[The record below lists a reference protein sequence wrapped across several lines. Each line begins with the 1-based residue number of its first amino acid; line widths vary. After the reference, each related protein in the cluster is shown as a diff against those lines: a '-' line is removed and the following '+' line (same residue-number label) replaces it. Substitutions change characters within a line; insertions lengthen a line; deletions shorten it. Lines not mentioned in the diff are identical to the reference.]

1 MSSRRTRPWSRP
13 TSAPRRRTTR
23 CERRWPTWGSGA
35 SRAPRRG
42 SPTVADVQDHYE
54 NAGGASKT
62 ATKMRGDTFPRLL
75 LELAATRPDDVAMQ
89 EKQYGIWQPITW
101 SGYAERVANTANG
114 LAGLGVERGEII
126 AVLGDNRPEWLIAEL
141 AAQSIGAAV
150 VGIYPTS
157 IGEELRHILTTS
169 RARVVV
175 AEDQEQVDKLLRLR
189 DEWDR
194 QAGEEPLLVER
205 VVFYDPHGLEQYD
218 DPWLLDFTDL
228 EARGREW
235 GEGHPGW
242 FDEQVDRTTPD
253 DIAVICTTS
262 GTTSKPK
269 LGELSHAN
277 LLSMSDHLTQVD
289 PIGPKDRYVSFLP
302 FAWIG
307 GQMLAVACGLS
318 RGLTISFPEDSA
330 TQKTDLREIGPD
342 VMFSPPRI
350 WESMLSEVQVRID
363 EAGWLKRRLFGC
375 GYDIGD
381 KVGSLRVTGRKPGP
395 WLRCLHLVADQGA
408 TRPVR
413 DQLGLARIKRC
424 YTGGAPLGPDVFR
437 FFHAIGVNL
446 KQIYG
451 QTEICGIAVVHR
463 DDDVPFN
470 TVGTPIPGTD
480 LRISD
485 DGEILLRSAS
495 VFRGYHR
502 QPEETA
508 KTVDA
513 EGWLHTGD
521 AGYLDDNGHLVVID
535 RAKDVLTAS
544 DGTRYSSAFIENKLK
559 FSPYVEESVVFAPSD
574 SPEDAGGMTAL
585 ITLDPATVGSWAEHE
600 RLSYT
605 TYTDLAAKPEV
616 YDLIAE
622 ETTRANEDLPEAI
635 RVKRFVL
642 LHKQLDPDD
651 DEITRTRK
659 VRRNVIAE
667 RYADIIAAL
676 QRGDDKVTV
685 RSRVTYQDGSS
696 VERELV
702 LDIFDLTTYTIPEG
716 RGRRPVW
723 SGRR

>member
-1 MSSRRTRPWSRP
+1 MAEGVRNR
-13 TSAPRRRTTR
+13 
-23 CERRWPTWGSGA
+23 
-35 SRAPRRG
+35 
-42 SPTVADVQDHYE
+42 YE
-54 NAGGASKT
+54 NVRGADET
-62 ATKMRGDTFPRLL
+62 ATKNGGKTFPGLL
-75 LELAATRPDDVAMQ
+75 AELAATRPTDVAMQ

-101 SGYAERVANTANG
+101 AEYAGRVRDFAHG
-114 LAGLGVERGEII
+114 LASLGVQRGEII

-141 AAQSIGAAV
+141 AAQSLGAAV
-150 VGIYPTS
+150 VGIFPTS
-157 IGEELRHILTTS
+157 IGEELHHILSTS

-189 DEWDR
+189 EEWD
-194 QAGEEPLLVER
+194 QIEGEEPLRIER

-218 DPWLLDFTDL
+218 DPWLTDFTDL
-228 EARGREW
+228 EAQGREW
-235 GEGHPGW
+235 GAERQGW
-242 FDEQVDRTTPD
+242 FDEQVAASGPD

-269 LGELSHAN
+269 LGELSHHN
-277 LLSMSDHLTQVD
+277 LLAMAEHLTQID

-307 GQMLAVACGLS
+307 EQMLAVACGLS
-318 RGLTISFPEDSA
+318 TGLTISFPEDSS
-330 TQKTDLREIGPD
+330 TQKADLREIGPD

-363 EAGWLKRRLFGC
+363 EAGWLKRRVFGW
-375 GYDIGD
+375 GYDVGD
-381 KVGSLRVTGRKPGP
+381 KVAELRVSGKKPGAG
-395 WLRCLHLVADQGA
+395 LKVMHAIADQVA

-413 DQLGLARIKRC
+413 DQLGLARLQRG

-437 FFHAIGVNL
+437 FFHAIGINL
-446 KQIYG
+446 KQLYG
-451 QTEICGIAVVHR
+451 QTEICGIAVIHR
-463 DDDVPFN
+463 DDDIAFN
-470 TVGTPIPGTD
+470 TVGSPIPGTD
-480 LRISD
+480 LRINE

-502 QPEETA
+502 NPEATA
-508 KTVDA
+508 EAVDA

-521 AGYLDDNGHLVVID
+521 AGYLEEETGQLVVID
-535 RAKDVLTAS
+535 RQKDVLTAA

-559 FSPYVEESVVFAPSD
+559 FSPYVEEAVTFAPETAD
-574 SPEDAGGMTAL
+574 QGMTAM
-585 ITLDPATVGSWAEHE
+585 ITIDPATVGSWAEHE

-605 TYTDLAAKPEV
+605 TYTDLAGKPEV

-622 ETTRANEDLPEAI
+622 DITRANGDLPESI
-635 RVKRFVL
+635 RVQRFLL

-659 VRRNVIAE
+659 VRRSVIAE

-676 QRGDDKVTV
+676 REGQDDVTV
-685 RSRVTYQDGSS
+685 RSRITYQDGSS
-696 VERELV
+696 VERELT
-702 LDIFDLTTYTIPEG
+702 LTIFDLTSYTIPEG

>member
-1 MSSRRTRPWSRP
+1 MQNHS
-13 TSAPRRRTTR
+13 
-23 CERRWPTWGSGA
+23 EI
-35 SRAPRRG
+35 
-42 SPTVADVQDHYE
+42 
-54 NAGGASKT
+54 AGGTSKT
-62 ATKMRGDTFPRLL
+62 TTKIGETTFPRLL
-75 LELAATRPDDVAMQ
+75 AGLAAERPDDVAMQ

-101 SGYAERVANTANG
+101 AQYAQRVKDTAHG
-114 LAGLGVERGEII
+114 LAALGVERGEIV

-141 AAQSIGAAV
+141 AAQSMGCAV

-157 IGEELRHILTTS
+157 IGEELRHILTMS

-175 AEDQEQVDKLLRLR
+175 AEDQEQVDKLLRLLSEEPA
-189 DEWDR
+189 D
-194 QAGEEPLLVER
+194 GEPLLVER
-205 VVFYDPHGLEQYD
+205 IAYYDPHGLEQYD
-218 DPWLLDFTDL
+218 DEVLLDFTDL
-228 EARGREW
+228 EAMGRGRAES
-235 GEGHPGW
+235 HPTW
-242 FDEQVDRTTPD
+242 FEEQVAAGRPD

-269 LGELSHAN
+269 LGELSHSN
-277 LLSMSDHLTQVD
+277 LLTMGEHLTQID
-289 PIGPKDRYVSFLP
+289 PIRAKDRYVSFLP

-307 GQMLAVACGLS
+307 EQMLAVACGLS
-318 RGLTISFPEDSA
+318 QGVTISFPEDSS
-330 TQKTDLREIGPD
+330 TQRSDLREIGPD

-363 EAGWLKRRLFGC
+363 EAGWFKRKVFGW
-375 GYDIGD
+375 GYDVGD
-381 KVGSLRVTGRKPGP
+381 KVAAMRVTGKKPGP
-395 WLRCLHLVADQGA
+395 LLSLSHTVADAVA

-413 DQLGLARIKRC
+413 DQLGLARIRRC

-470 TVGTPIPGTD
+470 TVGTPIPGTEM
-480 LRISD
+480 RITD

-508 KTVDA
+508 RTVD
-513 EGWLHTGD
+513 EQGWLHTGD
-521 AGYLDDNGHLVVID
+521 AGYVDDNGHLVVID

-559 FSPYVEESVVFAPSD
+559 FSPYVEEAVVFAPSD

-622 ETTRANEDLPEAI
+622 EATRANEDLPETI
-635 RVKRFVL
+635 RVTRFVL

-667 RYADIIAAL
+667 RYGQIIAAL
-676 QRGDDKVTV
+676 QRGADAVSIH
-685 RSRVTYQDGSS
+685 SRVTYQDGSS
-696 VERELV
+696 IERELT
-702 LDIFDLTTYTIPEG
+702 LDIFDLTTYTIPQG